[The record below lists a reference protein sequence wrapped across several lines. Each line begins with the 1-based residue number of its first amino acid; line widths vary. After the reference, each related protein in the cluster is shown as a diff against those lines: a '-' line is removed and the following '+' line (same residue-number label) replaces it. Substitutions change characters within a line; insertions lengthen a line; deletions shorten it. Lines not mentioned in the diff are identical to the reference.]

1 MKKILTAIAGLLIT
15 GNAVADIHVTS
26 VPEFSGDTLTVAY
39 VSLNDVMTKSRKD
52 LTPVVKEEI
61 IRPDFTIAT
70 AGTEPMRFDLRFVN
84 SRERF
89 FANANDKIN
98 VQLNND
104 GSMIITGTPLLDQVA
119 DLRNKLQGPMQAYA
133 KALENND
140 EAAAEAADAAAD
152 KILADYVAA
161 NLTQPGAVW
170 ATLQMGD
177 EALLEYA
184 PRLSGEATTCVLYP
198 LLQNSVKRAEQR
210 KEAEEKRQNMAQN
223 QVEAPDFNLPD
234 LKGQMVK
241 LSDFKGKW
249 VVLDFWG
256 SWCPWCIKGFPG
268 LKDTYQKYHGK
279 LEIIGVDCN
288 DPEANWRAAVKK
300 YALPWVNVYN
310 AKTSGGVL
318 EDYGVMAF
326 PTKILI
332 NPQGRIQKIYV
343 GEDPEFYTDVEALV
357 K

>member
-70 AGTEPMRFDLRFVN
+70 AGTEPMRFDLRFGN

-133 KALENND
+133 KALETMTRLPP
-140 EAAAEAADAAAD
+140 
-152 KILADYVAA
+152 KPPMPPPTRFWPIMWPPILPSRVLYGP
-161 NLTQPGAVW
+161 LCRW
-170 ATLQMGD
+170 AT
-177 EALLEYA
+177 
-184 PRLSGEATTCVLYP
+184 RLCW
-198 LLQNSVKRAEQR
+198 
-210 KEAEEKRQNMAQN
+210 NMHP
-223 QVEAPDFNLPD
+223 V
-234 LKGQMVK
+234 
-241 LSDFKGKW
+241 S
-249 VVLDFWG
+249 
-256 SWCPWCIKGFPG
+256 
-268 LKDTYQKYHGK
+268 
-279 LEIIGVDCN
+279 
-288 DPEANWRAAVKK
+288 AARPQPVFSTRCC
-300 YALPWVNVYN
+300 
-310 AKTSGGVL
+310 KT
-318 EDYGVMAF
+318 
-326 PTKILI
+326 
-332 NPQGRIQKIYV
+332 R
-343 GEDPEFYTDVEALV
+343 
-357 K
+357 